1 MTDQPLFRTNKI
13 RRQEKEFLRTI
24 VAELVE
30 VLIHQII
37 YLKRI
42 YPDQIFVEKR
52 RFNSPVMMSIQPWIN
67 DYIESVT
74 EDIKKNI
81 HDRKAYRIY
90 RVNVIFSRR
99 GRGYQKF
106 KLKLPK
112 LDECW
117 YEDLGY
123 GIRELRRKMDH
134 DVPNM
139 LLRLTQVSMMTMTL
153 SLMTLMMSMMMTL
166 ILMTLIMTMTLR

>member
-1 MTDQPLFRTNKI
+1 MTDQPMFRTNKI
-13 RRQEKEFLRTI
+13 RKQEKEFLRTM
-24 VAELVE
+24 VGELVE
-30 VLIHQII
+30 VLIHHII

-42 YPDQIFVEKR
+42 YPDRIFVEKR

-67 DYIESVT
+67 DYIESVV

-81 HDRKAYRIY
+81 HDRKAHRIY

-106 KLKLPK
+106 KLKMPK
-112 LDECW
+112 LDECF

-123 GIRELRRKMDH
+123 GCIELRKKMEH

-139 LLRLTQVSMMTMTL
+139 LLRLTQVLTPMTM
-153 SLMTLMMSMMMTL
+153 M
-166 ILMTLIMTMTLR
+166 IMTMTLTFLTLMMTMMIMTMTLT

>member
-1 MTDQPLFRTNKI
+1 MKT
-13 RRQEKEFLRTI
+13 FLKNI
-24 VAELVE
+24 LGDFIE

-166 ILMTLIMTMTLR
+166 ILMTLMMTMTLR